1 MAVGLSSK
9 QIKFAAEFGGDA
21 NSSKRRDIQSLLRRW
36 RNKMLAENYKME
48 AEVEIKSSCA
58 GGILVLSS
66 GIQRGKRNLERSS
79 T

>member
-1 MAVGLSSK
+1 
-9 QIKFAAEFGGDA
+9 
-21 NSSKRRDIQSLLRRW
+21 
-36 RNKMLAENYKME
+36 MLAENYKME

-66 GIQRGKRNLERSS
+66 DIERGKE